1 MALLPKRRVSCQW
14 FLQLAE
20 ALDPRSAPRLALLF
34 LGVVVARG
42 LRTVTSWIRAA
53 RLSDDYRQCYN
64 TVSAAGKRAAT
75 VAGTLVS
82 QVVNPLLPSDKR
94 VTLAIDD
101 TPTKRVGPCVEGRG
115 IHHNPTPG
123 PADSL
128 FLSGHVWVTIAALVS
143 QCHWGVIAL
152 PLLAKLYIR
161 KNDIKSIAKPHQP
174 KFQTKLELAVE
185 LVTWALAWLN
195 LQGKPLWI
203 VVDGAY
209 AMRPF
214 LKPVL
219 TLGVTVVSRLR
230 KDAALFSL
238 PEPCG
243 KQQGKKRGRGR
254 PRKKGEQRICLAKRA
269 GAKKGWQT
277 ETVSLYGKPTEKT
290 YKTFLAYWGPVGGLI
305 RVVLVKEENKSWRAY
320 FSTDTTATVA
330 DILETVADR
339 FAIEIAF
346 RDVKEIVGAG
356 QQQTRFHFAN
366 VGCFH
371 LCLWTFT
378 MTEAWA
384 WNQPEK
390 ALTDHRKA
398 SPWDDQPRR
407 PSHADKRNAFRREL
421 LRNEIHAVL
430 HAKPNPTKLRQL
442 TDRLVNLAA

>member
-1 MALLPKRRVSCQW
+1 MALVPKSRVSCQW
-14 FLQLAE
+14 FSQLA
-20 ALDPRSAPRLALLF
+20 AVLDPRSAPRLALVF
-34 LGVVVARG
+34 FGVVVARG

-53 RLSDDYRQCYN
+53 RLSDDFRPCYT
-64 TVSAAGKRAAT
+64 TVAAAGKRAAA
-75 VAGTLVS
+75 VAASLVRH
-82 QVVNPLLPSDKR
+82 VVNPLLPGDKR

-123 PADSL
+123 PADSA
-128 FLSGHVWVTIAALVS
+128 FLSGHVWVTLAALVRHG
-143 QCHWGVIAL
+143 HWGVIAL
-152 PLLAKLYIR
+152 PLLAKLYVR
-161 KNDIKSIAKPHQP
+161 KDDLTSIAKPHRP
-174 KFQTKLELAVE
+174 PFQTKLALAVA
-185 LVTWALAWLN
+185 LVKWALAWLN
-195 LQGKPLWI
+195 TLGKPLWI

-219 TLGVTVVSRLR
+219 ALGVTVVSRLR
-230 KDAALFSL
+230 KDAALFSV
-238 PEPCG
+238 PEPRR
-243 KQQGKKRGRGR
+243 KKGRGR
-254 PRKKGEQRICLAKRA
+254 PRKKGEHRLSLAKRA
-269 GAKKGWQT
+269 GAKNGWQT
-277 ETVSLYGKPTEKT
+277 VTVSLYGQPTAKT
-290 YKTFLAYWGPVGGLI
+290 IKTFLAYWRPVGGLI
-305 RVVLVKEENKSWRAY
+305 RVVLVKEENKTWRAY
-320 FSTDTTATVA
+320 FGTDTTATVA

-339 FAIEIAF
+339 FAIEMAF

-366 VGCFH
+366 VGAFH

-384 WNQPEK
+384 WNQPET
-390 ALTDHRKA
+390 ALTDHRHA

-421 LRNEIHAVL
+421 LCQEIQAVL
-430 HAKPNPTKLRQL
+430 PAKLTNCKLRQL